1 MCKFEFLVNRTNI
14 CSFKHISYK
23 MAHLKHTMVK
33 KVLHWL
39 SEQLHI
45 LYITYIHVCKG
56 SDIIGCHH
64 SCSVVVMVSFPVE
77 EDTNQSSNPGGS
89 GKKTLVGNPKNC
101 GRAPA
106 CSFFGW
112 FGPSY

>member
-1 MCKFEFLVNRTNI
+1 
-14 CSFKHISYK
+14 
-23 MAHLKHTMVK
+23 
-33 KVLHWL
+33 
-39 SEQLHI
+39 
-45 LYITYIHVCKG
+45 
-56 SDIIGCHH
+56 
-64 SCSVVVMVSFPVE
+64 MVSFPVE

-89 GKKTLVGNPKNC
+89 GKKTLVGNPKNS

>member
-1 MCKFEFLVNRTNI
+1 
-14 CSFKHISYK
+14 
-23 MAHLKHTMVK
+23 
-33 KVLHWL
+33 
-39 SEQLHI
+39 
-45 LYITYIHVCKG
+45 
-56 SDIIGCHH
+56 
-64 SCSVVVMVSFPVE
+64 MVSFPVE

-89 GKKTLVGNPKNC
+89 RKKKKNLVGNPKNS

>member
-1 MCKFEFLVNRTNI
+1 
-14 CSFKHISYK
+14 
-23 MAHLKHTMVK
+23 MV
-33 KVLHWL
+33 
-39 SEQLHI
+39 I
-45 LYITYIHVCKG
+45 
-56 SDIIGCHH
+56 
-64 SCSVVVMVSFPVE
+64 FPVE

-89 GKKTLVGNPKNC
+89 GKKKTFVGNPKNC